1 VTLSRIRSIEVTIL
15 ATEHHDEA
23 KERAMNATTTCR
35 ETNAWYK
42 RWMTMLGG
50 VRGRALGAIVGSLLL
65 MTLVPLAGAQAP
77 LPSFRLQYLGNG
89 SPSGI
94 NNNGIV
100 IGTRTVSSRYEPLVS
115 VGGAPWTVLPA
126 PSGGVSTFPTDV
138 NDSGVIV
145 GVSFNANFN
154 AVAVR
159 WKPQVA
165 GGYAVEVLPRLQGDK
180 SSYATSI
187 NNLGEIVG
195 ARRTLGYVPAATTGW
210 LYSDTLGV
218 VDLST
223 FGFWIVPTAINDAGQ
238 IIGGVERLDLETG
251 LVDVVGNG
259 PANYNLVS
267 GVALNQ
273 AGMIAG
279 VASLRSSSLNVLS
292 VFRHEGA
299 AGWRYIAG
307 TSRYTTA
314 TSINNLGDIG
324 YGEQGAG
331 LYLEGLGLF
340 AVNSLL
346 RADVVAAGWAVTGSG
361 AYIND
366 GRLVATVG
374 RNSTTGAVGG
384 VLLIPAGVLAP
395 PTAPAN
401 LQGVAHP
408 ATSAEPYNAIN
419 LTWSNT
425 SAATTGYDLERQQA
439 GTTVW
444 SRLSLVPPGT
454 AASHVDSTVG
464 VGIVYDYR
472 VRAIGAGGASEWSN
486 VARVQSPSAP
496 LDTIAPSVNLRAPA
510 SGASVSGIV
519 TVTADA
525 TDNVAVTALDISYW
539 NPTLGQEVLLGSV
552 KGAALSVSW
561 DTRSLAPGPY
571 RLRATAYDAAGNW
584 KQADVTVTVSAAIPA
599 IVKVSDISLSGRI
612 RSGSVTITGDVSV
625 QDGSGRAAAN
635 ASVTARWTGPGGTLQ
650 AVTLS
655 TDSQGRARFDTT
667 GPRGTYTLSIIGVAK
682 AGFAF
687 DAAHSIM
694 AKSITR

>member
-1 VTLSRIRSIEVTIL
+1 
-15 ATEHHDEA
+15 
-23 KERAMNATTTCR
+23 MNATTPCR
-35 ETNAWYK
+35 ETGAWRE
-42 RWMTMLGG
+42 RWATLWRSM
-50 VRGRALGAIVGSLLL
+50 RGHAFEAVAATLLL
-65 MTLVPLAGAQAP
+65 AALVPLAGAQAP
-77 LPSFRLQYLGNG
+77 LPSYRLQFLGNG

-94 NNNGIV
+94 NNDGIV
-100 IGTRTVSSRYEPLVS
+100 IGTRTVGSRYEPLVS
-115 VGGAPWTVLPA
+115 IGGAPWTVLPT

-145 GVSFNANFN
+145 GVSFSASFN

-159 WKPQVA
+159 WKPQAA
-165 GGYAVEVLPRLQGDK
+165 GGYAVEILPRLPGDK

-251 LVDVVGNG
+251 RVDVVGQG
-259 PANYNLVS
+259 PANYNAVT
-267 GVALNQ
+267 GVAQNQ

-279 VASLRSSSLNVLS
+279 VSSLRSSSLNVIG
-292 VFRHEGA
+292 VFRYEGA

-331 LYLEGLGLF
+331 LYLEGLGLY

-346 RADVVAAGWAVTGSG
+346 RPDVVAAGWAITGNG

-366 GRLVATVG
+366 GRVVATVG
-374 RNSTTGAVGG
+374 RNATTGATGG
-384 VLLIPAGVLAP
+384 VVLIPAGVLAP
-395 PTAPAN
+395 PTAPSS
-401 LQGVAHP
+401 LQGVAHA
-408 ATSAEPYNAIN
+408 ATGAEPYNSIN
-419 LTWSNT
+419 LSWANT
-425 SAATTGYDLERQQA
+425 SAATTGYELERQQV

-444 SRLSLVPPGT
+444 ARLSLVPPGT

-464 VGIVYDYR
+464 VGILYDYR

-486 VARVQSPSAP
+486 VARVQSPAAP
-496 LDTIAPSVNLRAPA
+496 LDTIPPSVNLRSPA

-525 TDNVAVTALDISYW
+525 TDNVAVTSLVISYW
-539 NPTLGQEVLLGSV
+539 NPALGQEVVLGSV
-552 KGAALSVSW
+552 AGGSLSASW
-561 DTRSLAPGPY
+561 DTRSLAPASY
-571 RLRATAYDAAGNW
+571 RLRATAYDAVGNW
-584 KQADVTVTVSAAIPA
+584 KQADATVTVSAAIPA
-599 IVKVSDISLSGRI
+599 SVKVGDIVLSGRA
-612 RSGSVTITGDVSV
+612 RSGGVTIAGDVWV

-635 ASVTARWTGPGGTLQ
+635 ASVTARWTGPDGAAQ
-650 AVTLS
+650 SVTLP

-667 GPRGTYTLSIIGVAK
+667 GPRGTYTLSIVGVAK

-687 DAAHSIM
+687 DAAHSVM
-694 AKSITR
+694 TKSITR